1 MGGGMAGSGVDP
13 EQLRAT
19 MEAMRQLAQVPAE
32 ISIALQPETVALT
45 EDSRAVVILT
55 LGAEKDKMV
64 QGGTLLFGSAKWTKK
79 GIEVKRETEMGPGIK
94 DQITLDESG
103 RLLVKR
109 DVNLMGRSVNGTL
122 VYQRKSGGS

>member
-1 MGGGMAGSGVDP
+1 MAGSGVDP
-13 EQLRAT
+13 EQMRAT
-19 MEAMRQLAQVPAE
+19 VEAMRQLAQVPAE
-32 ISIALQPETVALT
+32 ISLALQPETVALT
-45 EDSRAVVILT
+45 EDARAVLILT

-64 QGGTLLFGSAKWTKK
+64 QGGTLLIGSAKWTKK

-94 DQITLDESG
+94 DEITLDESG

-122 VYQRKSGGS
+122 VYQRKSGGT